1 MVFAREG
8 LLGYRV
14 DLSLGWRC
22 HQRQGY
28 NKTPPPPNTC
38 REERRCKWRLGRTV
52 VGPSGVQPQPSLAH
66 CSAETLTCELRAHS
80 ESTVHTE
87 TPADPL
93 FPDRAGFP
101 HSEDGAGKGLRTEG
115 RPEGG
120 GEALTLLS
128 S

>member
-1 MVFAREG
+1 MQQ
-8 LLGYRV
+8 
-14 DLSLGWRC
+14 DS
-22 HQRQGY
+22 
-28 NKTPPPPNTC
+28 PSPPNTC
-38 REERRCKWRLGRTV
+38 REERHCKWRLGRTV

-66 CSAETLTCELRAHS
+66 CSAETLTCELRARS

-87 TPADPL
+87 TPGDPL